1 MHAGMGDGMWDA
13 LWTGIEAATMDL
25 ATKDLATTTGAGGG
39 GTSAGLVGRAAL
51 AVHEGRIAWLGPESR
66 LPGPPATLAR
76 VVHAGGGRLAT
87 PGLVDCHTHLLFGG
101 DRAAEFAR
109 RAEGMS
115 YAAISAAGGGI
126 RSTMAATRALDEAQ
140 LVAAALPRARALMA
154 EGVTTVEVKSGY
166 ALDVEGELRLLRAAR
181 TLGRELDL
189 EVVPTLLA
197 LHALPPEFA
206 NDRAGWVRRVVREL
220 VPAAAAE
227 RLATSVDV
235 FCEGIA
241 FSVDECAEVLEA
253 ARAHGLAT
261 RVHADQLTAM
271 GAAGLAARLGAL
283 SADHVEYT
291 TDADIAAMA
300 AAGTVAV
307 LLPASYVVTG
317 ETRKPPVAALRA
329 AGVPMAVASDCNPGT
344 APCTSPGVV
353 MALARA
359 HFGLMALEALAGMT
373 VHAARALGL
382 AASHGRLAVG
392 MRGDFC
398 LWDLPSVDHFGYW
411 LSPVHPASVVRGGR
425 VRA

>member
-1 MHAGMGDGMWDA
+1 MWDA

-25 ATKDLATTTGAGGG
+25 ATMDN
-39 GTSAGLVGRAAL
+39 AAL
-51 AVHEGRIAWLGPESR
+51 AVHDGRIAWLGPESR
-66 LPGPPATLAR
+66 LPGPPASLAR
-76 VVHAGGGRLAT
+76 AVHAGGGRLAT
-87 PGLVDCHTHLLFGG
+87 PGLIDCHTHLLFGG

-115 YAAISAAGGGI
+115 YAAITAAGGGI
-126 RSTMAATRALDEAQ
+126 RSTVAATRSLDEAQ

-181 TLGRELDL
+181 ALGRELDV

-197 LHALPPEFA
+197 LHALPPEHA
-206 NDRAGWVRRVVREL
+206 GDRAGWVRRVVHEL
-220 VPAAAAE
+220 VPAAAAG
-227 RLATSVDV
+227 RLAISVDV

-241 FSVDECAEVLEA
+241 FSVDECAQVLEA
-253 ARAHGLAT
+253 ARAYGLAT

-317 ETRKPPVAALRA
+317 ETRRPPVAAMRA
-329 AGVPMAVASDCNPGT
+329 AGVPMAVATDCNPGT

-359 HFGLMALEALAGMT
+359 HFGLTALEVLAGMT

-382 AASHGRLAVG
+382 AATHGRLAVG
-392 MRGDFC
+392 MRADFC

-411 LSPVHPASVVRGGR
+411 LSPVHPAVVVRAGR